1 MNGTLML
8 RLIDVAMNILF
19 AFIAISRLKTEYV
32 ELPST
37 GISQPQAQAPHE
49 AFLNIRNNIFQ
60 CEDTGRQWQCKSL
73 LELENSL
80 VSLNNHYLKK
90 GNKLIVT
97 IQSHQPTIMQTL
109 VDVFDICQRNKI
121 EKNLNYENDN

>member
-1 MNGTLML
+1 MNSTLML

-19 AFIAISRLKTEYV
+19 AFIAISRLKTEYI

-37 GISQPQAQAPHE
+37 GISQPQAQTPHE
-49 AFLNIRNNIFQ
+49 AILNIYDKSFQ
-60 CEDTGRQWQCKSL
+60 FEDVGRHWQCRSL
-73 LELENSL
+73 VEVENTL
-80 VSLNNHYLKK
+80 VSLNSQYLKR

-97 IQSHQPTIMQTL
+97 IQPHRPTIMQTL
-109 VDVFDICQRNKI
+109 VDVFDICQRHKI

>member
-32 ELPST
+32 DLPST
-37 GISQPQAQAPHE
+37 GISQPQAQKPHE
-49 AFLNIRNNIFQ
+49 AFLNIYDKSFKV
-60 CEDTGRQWQCKSL
+60 EDMGRQWQCRSL
-73 LELENSL
+73 LEVENTL
-80 VSLNNHYLKK
+80 VSLNNRYLKQ

-97 IQSHQPTIMQTL
+97 IQPHRPTIMQTL